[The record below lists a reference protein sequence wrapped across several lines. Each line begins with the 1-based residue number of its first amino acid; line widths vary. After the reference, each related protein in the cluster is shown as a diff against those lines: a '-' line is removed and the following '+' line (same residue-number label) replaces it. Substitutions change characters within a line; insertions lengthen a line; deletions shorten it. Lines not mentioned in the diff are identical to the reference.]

1 MRKRFI
7 DPQICADCW
16 EEDCLGCELVRSDED
31 DETDIMEEGEV

>member
-7 DPQICADCW
+7 DPQICGDCE

-31 DETDIMEEGEV
+31 AETNDTEGNV